1 MKVGIDELGKLLDQY
16 YQKKKALII
25 TGTFGIGKS
34 AVIRDKA
41 KEIAIKKNKAFREW
55 NKLSKKERREVIGNP
70 ERYFVLID
78 IRLAEWDSSDIK
90 GLPDFNEGGDS
101 IKWKIPDWAE
111 FITLEGSDGFVF
123 FDELNLGSPLVISS
137 VYKILYDREIS
148 DRAINDN
155 WLVLGAGNLDSDRAF
170 THTLPAPVKDRGG
183 EVELMPPNDDEWVDW
198 AINNKIDSK
207 IIGFIKFSPDNLHN
221 IDFDS
226 NQKFTTHRGW
236 ERVSNLIDGITNN
249 YDLLTLVTCSAIG
262 EGIGRK
268 FVAFCKIEE
277 SMNLEDVIKN
287 PQKLKEIK
295 DIDVR
300 YFLVTSV
307 AERTRSDNERK
318 IPFSK
323 IMEIS
328 KVLDEDKKAE
338 FVALLWKMSSAY
350 SDTFKED
357 FMKCTDKT
365 IEKYSKYIL

>member
-1 MKVGIDELGKLLDQY
+1 M
-16 YQKKKALII
+16 II
-25 TGTFGIGKS
+25 
-34 AVIRDKA
+34 R
-41 KEIAIKKNKAFREW
+41 
-55 NKLSKKERREVIGNP
+55 
-70 ERYFVLID
+70 
-78 IRLAEWDSSDIK
+78 
-90 GLPDFNEGGDS
+90 
-101 IKWKIPDWAE
+101 
-111 FITLEGSDGFVF
+111 
-123 FDELNLGSPLVISS
+123 
-137 VYKILYDREIS
+137 
-148 DRAINDN
+148 
-155 WLVLGAGNLDSDRAF
+155 LVLGAGNLDSDRAF